1 MPRTDGGCPPLP
13 RVSLGPNFDPVMM
26 FGAPPLSAC
35 SLSVGGSDAMMTGV
49 EIWSATAM
57 VISDQQ
63 RAKHGH
69 SGALTR
75 DNTWNGSL
83 KPGSGPVDR
92 SRPMSPPPT

>member
-1 MPRTDGGCPPLP
+1 MT
-13 RVSLGPNFDPVMM
+13 RVSLGPTLNPVLM

-35 SLSVGGSDAMMTGV
+35 SLPVGGSDAMLAGV

-63 RAKHGH
+63 RAEHGH

-75 DNTWNGSL
+75 DNT
-83 KPGSGPVDR
+83 
-92 SRPMSPPPT
+92 